1 MTKTSTPTNI
11 VNFPNPLKVEKTTD
25 VAEQQDQMFY
35 NSIKPQLDEL
45 VKNPSDETIEKILA
59 YSKKK

>member
-11 VNFPNPLKVEKTTD
+11 VNFPNPQPLEKTVD

-35 NSIKPQLDEL
+35 NSIKSQLDEL